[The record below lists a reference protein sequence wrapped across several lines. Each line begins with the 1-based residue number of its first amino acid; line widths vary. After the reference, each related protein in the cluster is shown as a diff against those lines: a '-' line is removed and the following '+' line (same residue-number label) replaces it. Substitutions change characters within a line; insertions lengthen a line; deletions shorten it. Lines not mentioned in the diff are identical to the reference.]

1 MADGLAG
8 FYFMPSAGCPTNMFA
23 GQYSLVAHHNVYKI
37 VRYLNVLQYSM
48 LHFAIIYCQTY
59 SDMTEPIG
67 HWYSGQLPRIYLS
80 LLAGS
85 ILSCPSAL

>member
-8 FYFMPSAGCPTNMFA
+8 FYFMPLADCPTNMFA
-23 GQYSLVAHHNVYKI
+23 GQYSLVAHHNVYNIAQSLK
-37 VRYLNVLQYSM
+37 VLQYSM
-48 LHFAIIYCQTY
+48 LHFAMIYCQTY

-80 LLAGS
+80 LLVDS
-85 ILSCPSAL
+85 IISCLSAS